1 MRWRRRGL
9 AFGIDPGNP
18 RAMRPLLLLPFLCLF
33 AMPPAMARQQ
43 DDGTATMDIAAADAR
58 GGAAPVDPGAKPDD
72 AEPLDARA
80 ASADGPR
87 SGFGQVMSVLTG
99 LLQDAAQREATGHG
113 DGFALDNPAIE
124 ISVTPVE
131 GQTSLLRTPAGRD
144 AAGERRSGAREP
156 QLAAGTPR

>member
-1 MRWRRRGL
+1 MS
-9 AFGIDPGNP
+9 
-18 RAMRPLLLLPFLCLF
+18 AMRKFPVLLATSLL
-33 AMPPAMARQQ
+33 AMAFAPAAHARQT
-43 DDGTATMDIAAADAR
+43 DHAVATGHALPEAGVAADT
-58 GGAAPVDPGAKPDD
+58 GAGTGATVDAGAD
-72 AEPLDARA
+72 AEPQQA
-80 ASADGPR
+80 AETSR

-99 LLQDAAQREATGHG
+99 LLQDAAQREATGRG

>member
-1 MRWRRRGL
+1 MRK
-9 AFGIDPGNP
+9 F
-18 RAMRPLLLLPFLCLF
+18 PFLLATSLF
-33 AMPPAMARQQ
+33 AMALAPVAHAQQ
-43 DDGTATMDIAAADAR
+43 SGHAVATTGVAADAEADT
-58 GGAAPVDPGAKPDD
+58 GTTVDAGADADPRQATD
-72 AEPLDARA
+72 E
-80 ASADGPR
+80 SR

-99 LLQDAAQREATGHG
+99 LLQDAAQREATGRG